1 VNKLKE
7 LQGAAEKVVAF
18 LTNPALVKTLRNDK
32 AYNLEML
39 RNEHQARGQGLLLL
53 AAGPVSRALGLNHRA
68 RPPGSKHSPVPPH
81 PPDWGG
87 GH

>member
-1 VNKLKE
+1 MPPSDLVARRAEVVSKLKE

-39 RNEHQARGQGLLLL
+39 RNEHQARGRQPSGSC
-53 AAGPVSRALGLNHRA
+53 GPCFRT
-68 RPPGSKHSPVPPH
+68 
-81 PPDWGG
+81 
-87 GH
+87 